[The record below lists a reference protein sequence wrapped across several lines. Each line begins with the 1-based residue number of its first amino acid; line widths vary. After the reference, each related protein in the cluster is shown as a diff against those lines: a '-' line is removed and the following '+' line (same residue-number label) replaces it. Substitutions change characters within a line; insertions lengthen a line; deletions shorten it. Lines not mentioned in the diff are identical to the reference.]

1 MTLDDILSRPQF
13 RRNAVF
19 ALLLS
24 IFGLACTR
32 YLILPIF
39 EAQLKA
45 TPSQFLAKILE
56 DLSTS
61 ITVTFVISIIVWWL
75 TPKSA
80 ENAKVIVL
88 DASELKREFKSAL
101 DRSDSWWFYGGCG
114 RYFRSAVLSTMAS
127 RATADSSNK
136 SLRAIILD
144 PGNARLCEQHA
155 DYRAATSQGRNDGN
169 WTTSRVKCE
178 LLATIVLCLR
188 TQQSNGLLHLQI
200 SVSDRF
206 STFRAD
212 ISNSSAIETR
222 EDPKAPALKC
232 PESSDF
238 YKALKTEY
246 EMLAR
251 QSRQITDPDRVC
263 RNVADVASLKYA
275 VEKLDLPGVTVTA
288 AEYNTI
294 LALINDPKN
303 PHG

>member
-13 RRNAVF
+13 RKNAVLI
-19 ALLLS
+19 LLLS
-24 IFGLACTR
+24 IFALICSR

-39 EAQLKA
+39 EAHLKA
-45 TPSQFLAKILE
+45 TPSQFVAKLLE

-61 ITVTFVISIIVWWL
+61 ITVTLAISIIVWWL
-75 TPKSA
+75 TPKSE
-80 ENAKVIVL
+80 ENARVIVL

-101 DRSDSWWFYGGCG
+101 DRSDWWWFYGGCG
-114 RYFRSAVLSTMAS
+114 RYFRSAVLNYMAA

-169 WTTSRVKCE
+169 WTASRVKCE

-188 TQQSNGLLHLQI
+188 AQQSNGLLHLQI

-212 ISNSSAIETR
+212 ISNSAAIETR
-222 EDPKAPALKC
+222 EDPKAPALKF

-238 YKALKTEY
+238 YRALKTEY
-246 EMLAR
+246 EMLAK
-251 QSRQITDPDRVC
+251 QSRNISDPDRVC
-263 RNVADVASLKYA
+263 KNVVDIVTLQDAID
-275 VEKLDLPGVTVTA
+275 KLALPGVAVTA
-288 AEYNTI
+288 AEYDAI
-294 LALINDPKN
+294 WALINDPKN